1 LHEKLDQIR
10 DANDNLNKY
19 WEYMMKDREDEK
31 EKLVNKNHKLPK
43 ALEALTVPVSACI
56 YFFYF
61 RCLYTHEHS
70 IKTVQ

>member
-1 LHEKLDQIR
+1 LHEKLNYIK

-19 WEYMMKDREDEK
+19 WECMMKDREDKK

-43 ALEALTVPVSACI
+43 ALEALTVPVSAYI
-56 YFFYF
+56 YFFILDIF
-61 RCLYTHEHS
+61 ILMNT